1 MKSLVITPK
10 NEEDLRFFK
19 SLFKKLGYSS
29 RELSEDELED
39 AGLLYAIVS
48 EKKWNYVSEDEVMDA
63 LKWMCYMESLFPKIW
78 KKEKIKF

>member
-48 EKKWNYVSEDEVMDA
+48 EKK
-63 LKWMCYMESLFPKIW
+63 
-78 KKEKIKF
+78 